1 MVDMDNNSYNACK
14 SFIKNLN
21 WFLQRDKQYLE
32 ANFNT
37 WKGKNPVVYQ
47 AFKDTIADFDFSK
60 IDQLVA
66 KYFKYILE
74 NRDNDVNP
82 TVLED
87 FEKKFLL
94 EKDNLEI
101 LFENDSLEQ
110 SKIELIGVEIENKEV
125 EKVTEAVKNFKISSK
140 ILIDNLTGT
149 EDDLNDWFEKFEIKG
164 NAADWNDDVKG
175 IRLPAYLSDIAL
187 TVWKTQS
194 AGDKINYN
202 KSKKH
207 ILKNLMKEENF
218 EQDFYG
224 RKQND
229 IESVLEFYYKLT
241 SLGDKIF
248 ESEEKKKSSILK
260 VFWNG
265 LRPNIKRMVIGAEV
279 PTKIEV
285 AVEIAKK
292 TEKFLLEEENENT
305 KLVTKVEKSD
315 RISRNR
321 LIKETNGDSRRS
333 LSRSPSITDRPNNR
347 SMTPFN
353 GARSNIFRCFNCN
366 GIGHMARDCFGRRD
380 FNNGFNKNRD
390 FNVGNWKRPIVTCDF
405 CNKKGHLADKCYARL
420 NNENRKSLNF

>member
-1 MVDMDNNSYNACK
+1 M
-14 SFIKNLN
+14 IK
-21 WFLQRDKQYLE
+21 
-32 ANFNT
+32 
-37 WKGKNPVVYQ
+37 YQ
-47 AFKDTIADFDFSK
+47 
-60 IDQLVA
+60 IDDQ
-66 KYFKYILE
+66 
-74 NRDNDVNP
+74 
-82 TVLED
+82 
-87 FEKKFLL
+87 
-94 EKDNLEI
+94 
-101 LFENDSLEQ
+101 
-110 SKIELIGVEIENKEV
+110 
-125 EKVTEAVKNFKISSK
+125 
-140 ILIDNLTGT
+140 IDNLTGT

-207 ILKNLMKEENF
+207 ILKNLMKEENSNKKIALIL
-218 EQDFYG
+218 
-224 RKQND
+224 KQND

-353 GARSNIFRCFNCN
+353 GARSNIFRYFNFN
-366 GIGHMARDCFGRRD
+366 GVGHIGKD
-380 FNNGFNKNRD
+380 
-390 FNVGNWKRPIVTCDF
+390 
-405 CNKKGHLADKCYARL
+405 L
-420 NNENRKSLNF
+420 